1 VKVNVDASFDA
12 DRLQGTLEVVPQTAV
27 TSDLLQRAL
36 LNLILDVMSVEAHAV
51 KQELILAQT
60 MGCNR
65 IIVSSDCLEVVNIMK
80 EEGYSNSRAT

>member
-1 VKVNVDASFDA
+1 
-12 DRLQGTLEVVPQTAV
+12 
-27 TSDLLQRAL
+27 
-36 LNLILDVMSVEAHAV
+36 MSVEAHAV